1 MTQAPSQAPSAA
13 YDSLVNRDKKVLCQ
27 TYGRYPLAIERAVGS
42 RLYDLDGREYVDLLS
57 GIAVANL
64 GHSHPELLEV
74 MSRQAQDLIHISNLF
89 YQPRQ
94 VELAEK
100 LLGTCACDRVF
111 FCNSGAEANEA
122 AIKLARRFMRTVRYK
137 DACEIITLS
146 GSFHGRT
153 LATLTATG
161 QSGRIKEGFEPL
173 PEGFINVPFG
183 DIEALK
189 GAISGTTAAVLIE
202 MVQGE
207 GGVLPLPEAY
217 VRQVQDLCHEANCLF
232 MVDEIQTGLCR
243 TGRFWAHQHFG
254 LEPDVFTT
262 AKGLANGLPMGAM
275 LAKEHVARGFAPGS
289 HATTFGGGG
298 VLSAVASKVV
308 DIMLRDDLAGRAHD
322 LGNLA
327 CDAFRKIQAALPGTI
342 KTVRGLGLMIGI
354 ELAGPGEAVHAE
366 LRERGFV
373 CNLAHGKVLRLLPPL
388 VISADDL
395 LAFAAALEDILR
407 THT

>member
-1 MTQAPSQAPSAA
+1 MSIA
-13 YDSLVNRDKKVLCQ
+13 YDTLVARDKNVLCQ

-42 RLYDLDGREYVDLLS
+42 RLFDVDGREYVDLLS

-64 GHSHPELLEV
+64 GHSHAELLQVIKE
-74 MSRQAQDLIHISNLF
+74 QAGELIHVSNLF

-122 AIKLARRFMRTVRYK
+122 AIKLARRYMRTVRYK
-137 DACEIITLS
+137 DAHEIITLT

-161 QSGRIKEGFEPL
+161 QQGRIKEGFEPL
-173 PEGFINVPFG
+173 PEGFRCVPFG
-183 DIEALK
+183 DIEALRA
-189 GAISGTTAAVLIE
+189 AISGKTAAVLVE

-217 VRQVQDLCHEANCLF
+217 VRQVQDLCQEANCLF

-298 VLSAVASKVV
+298 LLSAVASKVV
-308 DIMLRDDLAGRAHD
+308 DIMLRDDLAGRARD
-322 LGNLA
+322 LGILA
-327 CDAFRKIQAALPGTI
+327 CDAFRKIQAALPDKI
-342 KTVRGLGLMIGI
+342 QTVRGLGLMIGI
-354 ELAGPGEAVHAE
+354 ELVESGEAVHAA

-388 VISADDL
+388 VISPDDL
-395 LAFAAALEDILR
+395 LAFAAALEDILSQAK
-407 THT
+407 

>member
-1 MTQAPSQAPSAA
+1 MSSKYEA
-13 YDSLVNRDKKVLCQ
+13 LVARDKKVLCQ
-27 TYGRYPLAIERAVGS
+27 TYGRYPLAFEKAQGARMT
-42 RLYDLDGREYVDLLS
+42 DLDGREYIDLLS
-57 GIAVANL
+57 GIAVTNL

-74 MSRQAQDLIHISNLF
+74 MAAQAKELIHISNLF

-100 LLGTCACDRVF
+100 LLSTCACDRVF

-122 AIKLARRFMRTVRYK
+122 AIKLARRYMRTVRYK
-137 DACEIITLS
+137 DAHEIITLT

-161 QSGRIKEGFEPL
+161 QQGRIKEGYEPL
-173 PEGFINVPFG
+173 PEGIFSVPFG
-183 DIEALK
+183 DIDALK
-189 GAISGTTAAVLIE
+189 AAVTQKTAAVLIE

-217 VRQVQDLCHEANCLF
+217 ARQVQDLCAEAGCLF

-243 TGRFWAHQHFG
+243 TGRFWAHQHFD
-254 LEPDVFTT
+254 LSPDVFTS

-275 LAKEHVARGFAPGS
+275 LAKEHVAKGFVPGS

-298 VLSAVASKVV
+298 VLSAVACKVL
-308 DIMLRDDLAGRAHD
+308 DIMLRDDLAGRARD
-322 LGNLA
+322 LGAQVLEA
-327 CDAFRKIQAALPGTI
+327 ARQLQAKHPQRI
-342 KTVRGLGLMIGI
+342 SNVRGLGLMIGI
-354 ELAGPGEAVHAE
+354 ELSGGGEAVHTA
-366 LRERGFV
+366 LRERGFI

-388 VISADDL
+388 VIGKDDL
-395 LAFAAALEDILR
+395 LAFVSALDDILTR
-407 THT
+407 DKA

>member
-1 MTQAPSQAPSAA
+1 MTQA
-13 YDSLVNRDKKVLCQ
+13 YDSLVSRDKKVLCQ
-27 TYGRYPLAIERAVGS
+27 TYGRYPLAIARAVGS

-74 MSRQAQDLIHISNLF
+74 MSSQARDLIHISNLF

-122 AIKLARRFMRTVRYK
+122 AIKLARRYMRTVRYK
-137 DACEIITLS
+137 DAFEIITLS

-161 QSGRIKEGFEPL
+161 QQGRIKEGFEPL
-173 PEGFINVPFG
+173 PEGFVSVPFG
-183 DIEALK
+183 DIEAMRA
-189 GAISGTTAAVLIE
+189 AIGPKTAAVLIE

-217 VRQVQDLCHEANCLF
+217 VRQVQDLCRAENCLF

-275 LAKEHVARGFAPGS
+275 LAKEHVARGFVPGA

-298 VLSAVASKVV
+298 VLSAVASRVV
-308 DIMLRDDLAGRAHD
+308 DIMLRDDLAGRSRD

-327 CDAFRKIQAALPGTI
+327 VEALRKIQAALPEKI
-342 KTVRGLGLMIGI
+342 RIIRGLGLMIGI

-366 LRERGFV
+366 LRERGFI

-388 VISADDL
+388 TIDADDL
-395 LAFAAALEDILR
+395 LAFAAALEDILKQVK
-407 THT
+407 

>member
-1 MTQAPSQAPSAA
+1 MTKAPSQA
-13 YDSLVNRDKKVLCQ
+13 YNSLVSRDRKVLCQ

-42 RLYDLDGREYVDLLS
+42 RLFDLDGREYVDLLA

-74 MSRQAQDLIHISNLF
+74 MSSQAQNLIHISNLF

-100 LLGTCACDRVF
+100 LIATCACDRVF

-122 AIKLARRFMRTVRYK
+122 AIKLARRYMRSVRYK
-137 DACEIITLS
+137 DAFEIITLT

-161 QSGRIKEGFEPL
+161 QGGRIKDGFDPL
-173 PEGFINVPFG
+173 PEGFVTVPFG
-183 DIEALK
+183 DINAMRAAVGPK
-189 GAISGTTAAVLIE
+189 TAAVLIE

-207 GGVLPLPEAY
+207 GGVLPLPEDY
-217 VRQVQDLCHEANCLF
+217 VLQVRDLCHEANCLF

-254 LEPDVFTT
+254 LEPDVITT

-275 LAKEHVARGFAPGS
+275 LVKEHVARGFAPGS

-308 DIMLRDDLAGRAHD
+308 DIMLRDDLAGRARD

-327 CDAFRKIQAALPGTI
+327 LVAFRKIQTAMPDKI

-366 LRERGFV
+366 LRERGFI
-373 CNLAHGKVLRLLPPL
+373 CNLAHGRVLRLLPPL

-395 LAFAAALEDILR
+395 LAFAAALEDILKQNG
-407 THT
+407 